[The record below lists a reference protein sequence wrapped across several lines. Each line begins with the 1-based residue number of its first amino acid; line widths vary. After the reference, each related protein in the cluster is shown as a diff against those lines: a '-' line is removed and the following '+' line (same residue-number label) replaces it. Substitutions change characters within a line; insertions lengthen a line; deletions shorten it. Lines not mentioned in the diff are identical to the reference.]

1 MVGGLALLFAV
12 GCGGDDDGG
21 RSGRGGSGSGS
32 GSKNGNG
39 SGGAGFDL
47 GEVDPGQGG
56 GVVIENPKTCAEAEQ
71 ARSYVGCEF
80 WPTVTANPV
89 FVEFDFAVVVANGQ
103 EELAEI
109 VVVGP
114 DGFSHEDVVPAGELR
129 TILLPWVDELKG
141 PEFAVPNTNGGRL
154 TTSLAREKGA
164 YKLTSSVPVTAWQ
177 FNPLQYRKA
186 KGTGAGQ
193 CGARISAALG
203 AEGTEC
209 RAASNDASLLLPTTA
224 MTGNYRVAGYSNSK
238 GDENWGSVPSA
249 VAITATR
256 DGTTVN
262 VELSP
267 FCAAEYLGEGDGCV
281 VAGPGIAARSRGEV
295 FSLEMNAGDV
305 VQLLAEY
312 GPWPQVPHADLSGT
326 VINATAPVQVIS
338 VNAIAMIP
346 TEIGN
351 ADHIE
356 ETVLPAEVIGKKYIV
371 APPTAYGGAPVGH
384 IVRIYGNVDGT
395 KLTYSGT
402 KPPGAPDTIDA
413 GQVVQLPP
421 PPSHH
426 QCPSRDE
433 SCYLTE
439 AFVVEADQPF
449 MVASFLLGGDL
460 QVPNYADQ
468 YAAPGDPSF
477 SMLVTPEQF
486 RKEYT
491 FLAPADFMENYADI
505 LVPDGAEVV
514 LDGAPLAGPRE
525 PIADSGWSIVRA
537 PLSGSAGGIHSL
549 STTDDRGVG
558 LQVLGFGSATSYYYP
573 GGLNLKHISEP
584 PVIVVR

>member
-1 MVGGLALLFAV
+1 MVGVALVAA
-12 GCGGDDDGG
+12 GCSGDDAGRGGRGGGDGAG
-21 RSGRGGSGSGS
+21 NGSGSG
-32 GSKNGNG
+32 
-39 SGGAGFDL
+39 GGTVID
-47 GEVDPGQGG
+47 VDPGEDGSS
-56 GVVIENPKTCAEAEQ
+56 VVIENPKTCAEAEQ

-103 EELAEI
+103 EEVADVTIAGPSGFQHAE
-109 VVVGP
+109 
-114 DGFSHEDVVPAGELR
+114 VVPPGELR
-129 TILLPWVDELKG
+129 TILLPWVADLKG
-141 PEFAVPNTNGGRL
+141 PEFSVPNTNGGRL
-154 TTSLAREKGA
+154 TTSLAQKKGA
-164 YKLTSSVPVTAWQ
+164 YQLTASVPITAWQ

-186 KGTGAGQ
+186 KGTGEGQ

-203 AEGTEC
+203 AAGTEC
-209 RAASNDASLLLPTTA
+209 RAASNDASLLLPTAA
-224 MTGNYRVAGYSNSK
+224 MTGNYRVAAYSNSR
-238 GDENWGSVPSA
+238 GDDNWGSVPSA
-249 VAITATR
+249 VAITATK
-256 DGTTVN
+256 DGTTVT

-267 FCAAEYLGEGDGCV
+267 FCAAEYLGEGDGCL
-281 VAGPGIAARSRGEV
+281 VAGPGIQARNRGEV
-295 FSLEMNAGDV
+295 FTLEMNAGDV

-312 GPWPQVPHADLSGT
+312 GPWPQVPNADLSGT

-338 VNAIAMIP
+338 LNAIAMVP
-346 TEIGN
+346 TEVGN

-371 APPTAYGGAPVGH
+371 APPTAYGGTPVGH

-395 KLTYSGT
+395 KLTYAGT

-421 PPSHH
+421 PPASH
-426 QCPSRDE
+426 QCPSMD
-433 SCYLTE
+433 STCYLTE

-486 RKEYT
+486 RKDYT

-505 LVPDGAEVV
+505 LVPEGAQVE
-514 LDGAPLAGPRE
+514 LDGAALAGARE

-537 PLSGSAGGIHSL
+537 PLSGSAGGIHHL

-573 GGLNLKHISEP
+573 GGLNLKLISEP